1 LRPKQVVPA
10 FYLGSAVHHAL
21 EVYYGEGEDPV
32 EAVKEWCADKLEEFE
47 EDYNITSDKREELEE
62 DRDLAVGMLEHYEG
76 WAPTVDSDYFSEVV
90 ETEMEG
96 TVDIPGTDH
105 EFRYIVDGLAK
116 DYMGLYWVMEHK
128 TAKRMQTDHL
138 DQDEQIL
145 KYIWAVQKDLDIE
158 VAGVI
163 YTILKKKTPNEP
175 RILKDGSLSTAKN
188 QSVTYE
194 AYKEAVK
201 DHHDGDIPEKYKET
215 LQHFKKKG
223 NRFFFRDN
231 ITRSQEEIREAEERI
246 VKEAKDM
253 TENPR
258 IYPNPTKA
266 CSYDCSYTTP
276 CRLKSLG
283 QDYEAELSKNFE
295 EKERD
300 EDE

>member
-1 LRPKQVVPA
+1 
-10 FYLGSAVHHAL
+10 
-21 EVYYGEGEDPV
+21 
-32 EAVKEWCADKLEEFE
+32 
-47 EDYNITSDKREELEE
+47 
-62 DRDLAVGMLEHYEG
+62 
-76 WAPTVDSDYFSEVV
+76 
-90 ETEMEG
+90 
-96 TVDIPGTDH
+96 
-105 EFRYIVDGLAK
+105 
-116 DYMGLYWVMEHK
+116 
-128 TAKRMQTDHL
+128 MQTDHL

-223 NRFFFRDN
+223 NPFFFRDS

-246 VKEAKDM
+246 VKEARDM

-266 CSYDCSYTTP
+266 CSYDCSFQNA
-276 CRLKSLG
+276 CKLKSMG
-283 QDYEAELSKNFE
+283 QDYEAELEHNFE

-300 EDE
+300 E